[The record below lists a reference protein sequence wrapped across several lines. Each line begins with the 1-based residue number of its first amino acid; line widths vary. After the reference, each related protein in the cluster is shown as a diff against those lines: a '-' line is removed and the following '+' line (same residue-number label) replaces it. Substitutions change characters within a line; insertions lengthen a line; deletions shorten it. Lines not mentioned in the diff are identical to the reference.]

1 MKKSLLIIL
10 AVIVLTFSI
19 LLCACSDTTQ
29 TQDLTINTNTGIVL
43 EGADISSNT
52 NVSLVRVTSEEES
65 SIEKIVNNQ
74 LLTDSFTRI
83 YIHKLI
89 NSSDELDFE
98 LNNDIT
104 ATIDFSRIQFSIGE
118 SYSSRLYV
126 LDNNYQLDFLT
137 YELSEDTVKF
147 TSKPFKYIITISGE
161 ASYSQSYNDPHD
173 CAAGEHNLQLYNAI
187 EPTFETNGYKAYYVC
202 LNCGK
207 HYDINHNEISS
218 IKELREPKLS
228 QHILLYVNGEKKGE
242 FTQTNTRK
250 PEWSFSGIDLK
261 KNDVIT
267 FVDADYNTRTY
278 NQVPEE
284 DTNILEGGIVHNDV
298 DNATITLKAD
308 YKGSSFVRS
317 AVSGRTFDFYYRD
330 NHYQPHLIE
339 PDKDGNCVLSDMRFR
354 RNARYCFYGQKTS
367 TYNILDITLGTE
379 SDESQITIDSKNFSF
394 KESGIYN
401 ISFNVNTK
409 VLNFELVSIAPTAI
423 SSISFADISGNGF
436 HIEFTESDGENPD
449 CTVRKNFL
457 AVDGRNSFTVSG
469 SKGEINDL
477 TVASG
482 SEKYITIDTNGR
494 TITFVEN
501 GSFDVKIDD
510 FTHEVYI
517 TKVGDAT
524 PDYRIL
530 IGALGRKDA
539 YYEMEKGDA
548 DNIFVKKNIIIRSGE
563 YIWATNLKDGNSRF
577 HTLKESSDLDY
588 ASNSDRLSFKKSGL
602 YNIYFDASNYKVDIE
617 FVRDLN
623 NDEIVIPNTVF
634 NSSVEGLYQ
643 EEYYLS
649 QNPNNSD
656 ELMLKRIYITTTDKN
671 YYVEF
676 YKDNY
681 RMSDVSMEGES
692 DYFEIETGPYHP
704 GKVHFKTTGI
714 FNIYIN
720 KYTHVMRVEK
730 V

>member
-1 MKKSLLIIL
+1 MKKGLLIIL
-10 AVIVLTFSI
+10 AVIALTFGI
-19 LLCACSDTTQ
+19 LLCACSDANQ
-29 TQDLTINTNTGIVL
+29 TQELTLNTNTGIVL

-65 SIEKIVNNQ
+65 SIEKIVNSQ
-74 LLTDSFTRI
+74 LLTDGFTRI

-89 NSSDELDFE
+89 NSSNELDFE

-104 ATIDFSRIQFSIGE
+104 ATIDSSRIQFIIDE
-118 SYSSRLYV
+118 SCSSRLYV
-126 LDNNYQLDFLT
+126 LDNYYQLEFLT

-147 TSKPFKYIITISGE
+147 TSKPFKYIITIRGE

-173 CAAGEHNLQLYNAI
+173 CAAGEHNLQLYNAV
-187 EPTFETNGYKAYYVC
+187 EPTFGTNGYKAYYVC

-242 FTQTNTRK
+242 FSQAGYSTI
-250 PEWSFSGIDLK
+250 EWTISGINLK

-267 FVDADYNTRTY
+267 LVDAEDNSRTIPQY
-278 NQVPEE
+278 AVV
-284 DTNILEGGIVHNDV
+284 DANISIVGKVINDV
-298 DNATITLKAD
+298 ENATITLKAYSTSSGVNISIPGRIFDIYCCD
-308 YKGSSFVRS
+308 YYLKSYLV
-317 AVSGRTFDFYYRD
+317 
-330 NHYQPHLIE
+330 E
-339 PDKDGNCVLSDMRFR
+339 PDKDGNCVLSNMRFR
-354 RNARYCFYGQKTS
+354 KNAPFYFYEQKTKEI
-367 TYNILDITLGTE
+367 NALEFTLGSE
-379 SDESQITIDSKNFSF
+379 SDESQVTINSNNFSF
-394 KESGIYN
+394 KEAGIYN
-401 ISFNVNTK
+401 LSLNVNTR

-423 SSISFADISGNGF
+423 SSISFADISGNGS
-436 HIEFTESDGENPD
+436 HTEFIQSDRNNPYFS
-449 CTVRKNFL
+449 VRKNFL
-457 AVDGRNSFTVSG
+457 AVDGRNSFNVSG

-510 FTHEVYI
+510 FTHKVYI

-530 IGALGRKDA
+530 IGALGRKNA

-588 ASNSDRLSFKKSGL
+588 ASNSDRLSFKKSGV
-602 YNIYFDASNYKVDIE
+602 YNINFDANNYKVDIE

-623 NDEIVIPNTVF
+623 RDEIEIPTKIF
-634 NSSVEGLYQ
+634 NSSLNGEFDKEYKLY
-643 EEYYLS
+643 E
-649 QNPNNSD
+649 NPNNSD
-656 ELMLKRIYITTTDKN
+656 ELMLQRVYITTTDKN

-704 GKVHFKTTGI
+704 GKVHFKTTGV

-720 KYTHVMRVEK
+720 KYTHIMRVEK